1 MRRQRARAS
10 AAGPE
15 GRAAIRSWL
24 RRRRAWFWPV
34 LLTLA
39 ITWESVEAVPS
50 VGPAWLSLDKV
61 AHFAVFGLLATTL
74 ARLEEASRWPRLGA
88 LWAIVLAAVY
98 GFGDEL
104 LQGFIPE
111 RSMEFA
117 DWVADTLGALVAV
130 VVYLRWTW
138 YRRLLEAPLRRRR
151 QPRVEISPD
160 SGPNPP
166 G

>member
-1 MRRQRARAS
+1 MR
-10 AAGPE
+10 
-15 GRAAIRSWL
+15 WDFL
-24 RRRRAWFWPV
+24 RRAWLWPL

-50 VGPAWLSLDKV
+50 VGPDWLSFDKL
-61 AHFAVFGLLATTL
+61 AHFGVFGLLATTI
-74 ARLEEASRWPRLGA
+74 ARLEEAQRWPLLRA
-88 LWAIVLAAVY
+88 LWAVVLVSVY

-104 LQGFIPE
+104 LQGFIPS
-111 RSMEFA
+111 RSMEFG
-117 DWVADTLGALVAV
+117 DWAADTLGALAAV
-130 VVYLRWTW
+130 VLYLRWAG
-138 YRRLLEAPLRRRR
+138 YRRALEAPLRRRV